1 MLCVSTG
8 ACADGSPTHRTIP
21 SFLGYDISFDACNP
35 DNDGYS
41 DSGTP
46 QYSTWDWPYTI
57 GTVAF
62 RCFVDA
68 RAPMVYS
75 VFATI
80 AAMVAKELTGILIV
94 IAMPRDAYAD
104 ILDVAADSIITA
116 LYLIY
121 RVILDCIRPI
131 GLRAAIVDP
140 TGKHT
145 KPLIPMEHFIPKLTM
160 LWKVLVVVEVLSSLV
175 LVATA
180 FYQIVVF
187 RGYIADHVQQPY
199 EGAYSAHRHCI
210 CCSTSELNFN

>member
-21 SFLGYDISFDACNP
+21 SFLGYEISFDACNP

-104 ILDVAADSIITA
+104 ILDVAADSIISATQEMNLNLHSNSHPQLHSCLPLRRPQKGTPCQFTA
-116 LYLIY
+116 GREKTPAVRSRTRGAR
-121 RVILDCIRPI
+121 RVRRGPLPVN
-131 GLRAAIVDP
+131 RARARAVAAAAAAA
-140 TGKHT
+140 
-145 KPLIPMEHFIPKLTM
+145 
-160 LWKVLVVVEVLSSLV
+160 VV
-175 LVATA
+175 
-180 FYQIVVF
+180 
-187 RGYIADHVQQPY
+187 RGP
-199 EGAYSAHRHCI
+199 R
-210 CCSTSELNFN
+210 